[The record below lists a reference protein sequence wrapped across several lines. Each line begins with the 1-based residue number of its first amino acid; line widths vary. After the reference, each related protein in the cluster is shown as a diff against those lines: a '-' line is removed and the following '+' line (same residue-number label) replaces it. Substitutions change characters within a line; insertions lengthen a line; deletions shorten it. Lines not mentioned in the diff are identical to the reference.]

1 MTIGRPR
8 ATGHYATFHGREFH
22 ATTQGPT
29 VILRSYR
36 GEALPD
42 DFSPSRIPLV
52 EGIRTVQR
60 SELEKISFV
69 RTVCKWRGEP
79 FVVVGVDGPVLNV
92 FYVGNRG
99 EWMSQQPGMT
109 RTGKLEVH
117 GRVGVSDVEEIFEFV
132 DPLLP

>member
-8 ATGHYATFHGREFH
+8 ATGHYAIFQGREFH

-36 GEALPD
+36 GEEPPD
-42 DFSPSRIPLV
+42 GLSPSRIPLV
-52 EGIRTVQR
+52 QGILAVQR
-60 SELEKISFV
+60 SELEKLSFV
-69 RTVCKWRGEP
+69 RTVCKWRAEP

-117 GRVGVSDVEEIFEFV
+117 GRAEVSDVEEILEFV
-132 DPLLP
+132 DPLPL